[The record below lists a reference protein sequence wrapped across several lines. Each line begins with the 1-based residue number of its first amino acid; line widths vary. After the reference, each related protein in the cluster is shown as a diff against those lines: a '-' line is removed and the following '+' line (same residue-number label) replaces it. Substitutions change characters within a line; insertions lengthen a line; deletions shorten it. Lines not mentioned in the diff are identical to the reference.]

1 MFRGDHASELHRGRA
16 LCCRGAGKGVRPVL
30 SAILGL
36 RLPCGKCS
44 LMKEMT
50 TSLRRL
56 SALSSPLGWI
66 GWSLCALLVGLLW
79 FPELKLLWISWRA
92 DETLS
97 HGPLIPVLAV
107 ALVWMRR
114 EELRRSTTS
123 AIPGAICL
131 TFSVILYI
139 GAVWADVAF
148 IRVLC
153 LIFMLASIF
162 LFLGGWKSLQ
172 VAAGAICLLAFMIPL
187 PMTLQEHLAFP
198 LQLTSSSYAG
208 LLGGLMGVPVV
219 RDGVYLAVIPTG
231 AAKPIYSMMVAQKCS
246 GLTSL
251 MVLLTLAYVIAYF
264 TPLKMGWRVLMV
276 AIVFPLTL
284 LTNTLRLTIILLAG
298 NYHSPALAG
307 WIHDHETPVLISLC
321 SMALM
326 GMRHACI
333 TWTQRE
339 PAKEGGA
346 HVTLPS
352 AAAEQSAVIG
362 PAG

>member
-1 MFRGDHASELHRGRA
+1 
-16 LCCRGAGKGVRPVL
+16 
-30 SAILGL
+30 
-36 RLPCGKCS
+36 
-44 LMKEMT
+44 MKEIT
-50 TSLRRL
+50 ISLRRL

-66 GWSLCALLVGLLW
+66 GWIVFALLVGMLW
-79 FPELKLLWISWRA
+79 IPEIRILAISWRG

-114 EELRRSTTS
+114 GEMQRSTTS
-123 AIPGAICL
+123 AIPGGACL
-131 TFSVILYI
+131 TFSVILYVLS
-139 GAVWADVAF
+139 VWADVAS

-162 LFLGGWKSLQ
+162 LFLGGWKTLQ
-172 VAAGAICLLAFMIPL
+172 AAVGAICLLVFMIPL
-187 PMTLQEHLAFP
+187 PMTVQEHLAFP

-208 LLGGLMGVPVV
+208 LLGGLLGVPVV
-219 RDGVYLAVIPTG
+219 RDGVYLMVVPNP
-231 AAKPIYSMMVAQKCS
+231 AAKPIYSMLVAQKCS

-251 MVLLTLAYVIAYF
+251 TVLLTLAYVIAYF
-264 TPLKMGWRVLMV
+264 TPLKMGWRFLMV

-298 NYHSPALAG
+298 NYHSPALAS

-326 GMRHACI
+326 GMRHGLI

-346 HVTLPS
+346 HVTLSS
-352 AAAEQSAVIG
+352 AAAEQPATLGPIG
-362 PAG
+362 